1 MNDKT
6 QSEDSNDFDDHDKV
20 DSAQVKASFDN
31 LVESAEDLLKTTASY
46 SGAEVQAARD
56 KLRVQLDL
64 AGRQLDDYRGTI
76 EERLCN
82 TVKSG
87 ERCIRQHPWKAVGM
101 AALAGMI
108 WAKFMSGG
116 DDRRL

>member
-6 QSEDSNDFDDHDKV
+6 NPDDGDVFDDKA
-20 DSAQVKASFDN
+20 DSEQVKASFNN
-31 LVESAEDLLKTTASY
+31 LVASAEDLLKTTASY

-56 KLRVQLDL
+56 KLRLQLDM

-76 EERLCN
+76 EERLCH
-82 TVKSG
+82 TVKAG
-87 ERCIRQHPWKAVGM
+87 ERCIREHPWKSVGLAAV
-101 AALAGMI
+101 AGMI
-108 WAKFMSGG
+108 WAKLMAGG